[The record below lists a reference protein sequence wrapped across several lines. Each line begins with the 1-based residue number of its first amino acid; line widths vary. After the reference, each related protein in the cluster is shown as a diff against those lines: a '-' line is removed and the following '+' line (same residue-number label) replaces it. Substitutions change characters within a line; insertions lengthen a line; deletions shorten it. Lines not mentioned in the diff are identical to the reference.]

1 MENNIL
7 EVDSII
13 KRYNDKLI
21 LSDIYLKLKTG
32 DIVGLLGRNGSGK
45 STLLKIIF
53 GIEPSESKF
62 IKVNDRVL
70 LKDKEVISQ
79 ISYLDQ
85 QSFLPNNL
93 SVKKVISLSIKKEKL
108 EDFCNDNLLKEIYFS
123 KIRQLSG
130 GELRYLEVKL
140 LLYNESKF
148 ILLDEPFSG
157 LSPLNIEI
165 ISNLIIKNSFQKGVI
180 LTDHNYREIIN
191 ICSEIYLLKNGK
203 NHKIKNTHELLE
215 HGYIK

>member
-7 EVDSII
+7 EIDSII
-13 KRYNDKLI
+13 KRYNDKQI

-32 DIVGLLGRNGSGK
+32 DIIGLLGRNGSGK

-62 IKVNDRVL
+62 IKVNDKVL
-70 LKDKEVISQ
+70 FKDKDVITH

-85 QSFLPNNL
+85 QNFLPKNL
-93 SVKKVISLSIKKEKL
+93 GTNKIISLSVNKKRLDE
-108 EDFCNDNLLKEIYFS
+108 FCNDSLIKQIYFL
-123 KIRQLSG
+123 KTRQLSG

-140 LLYNESKF
+140 LLFNESKF

-165 ISNLIIKNSFQKGVI
+165 ISNLIIKNTFQKGI
-180 LTDHNYREIIN
+180 IMTDHNYREILN
-191 ICSEIYLLKNGK
+191 ICSKIYLLKNGK
-203 NHKIKNTHELLE
+203 NYLIKNTNELLE

>member
-7 EVDSII
+7 EIDSII

-53 GIEPSESKF
+53 GMEPSESKF
-62 IKVNDRVL
+62 IKINNSVL
-70 LKDKEVISQ
+70 LKNKDVISQ

-85 QSFLPNNL
+85 ESFLPENL
-93 SVKKVISLSIKKEKL
+93 IVQKVISLSIRKEKL
-108 EDFCNDNLLKEIYFS
+108 KEFCNDNLIKQIYSS

-165 ISNLIIKNSFQKGVI
+165 ISNLIINNSFQKGII
-180 LTDHNYREIIN
+180 LTDHNYKEIIK

-203 NHKIKNTHELLE
+203 NYPVKNTHELLE

>member
-1 MENNIL
+1 MESNIL
-7 EVDSII
+7 EIDSII
-13 KRYNDKLI
+13 KRYDNKLI

-32 DIVGLLGRNGSGK
+32 DIIGLLGRNGSGK
-45 STLLKIIF
+45 STFLKIIF

-62 IKVNDRVL
+62 VKVNDKVL
-70 LKDKEVISQ
+70 LKNKDIISQ

-85 QSFLPNNL
+85 QSFLPKNL
-93 SVKKVISLSIKKEKL
+93 SVKKVISLRISKEKS
-108 EDFCNDNLLKEIYFS
+108 EEFCNDNLLKQIYSS

-165 ISNLIIKNSFQKGVI
+165 ISNLIIKNSFQKGVV
-180 LTDHNYREIIN
+180 LTDHNYREIIK
-191 ICSEIYLLKNGK
+191 ICDEIYLLKNGK
-203 NHKIKNTHELLE
+203 NYQIKSTNELLE

>member
-7 EVDSII
+7 EIDSII
-13 KRYNDKLI
+13 KRYDDKLI
-21 LSDIYLKLKTG
+21 LSDIYLKLKKG
-32 DIVGLLGRNGSGK
+32 DIIGLLGRNGSGK

-62 IKVNDRVL
+62 VKVNDKVL
-70 LKDKEVISQ
+70 LKNKDVISQ

-85 QSFLPNNL
+85 QSFLPKNL
-93 SVKKVISLSIKKEKL
+93 SVKKVISLSISKEKS
-108 EDFCNDNLLKEIYFS
+108 EEFCNDNLLKPIYSS

-165 ISNLIIKNSFQKGVI
+165 ISNLIIKNSFQKGVV
-180 LTDHNYREIIN
+180 LTDHNYREIIK
-191 ICSEIYLLKNGK
+191 ICDEIYLLKNGK
-203 NHKIKNTHELLE
+203 NYQIKNTHELLE
-215 HGYIK
+215 YGYIK